1 MCLEMTMLSNRMID
15 YSFINQGKTR
25 IPGVND
31 FEDME
36 ATDVSD
42 AAGCWLLLHHACISL
57 FLNRIKKKF
66 LQSYTHFASFQVE
79 SPAAAA

>member
-57 FLNRIKKKF
+57 FLNRINK
-66 LQSYTHFASFQVE
+66 YTYIHFASFQVYI
-79 SPAAAA
+79 STAAAAA